1 MPTKRNPLD
10 DLNDLI
16 KDCQSGTPIAE
27 IIQKLQLPHDR
38 TTNFQVVGAI
48 RLAGYKVE
56 RKVTWD
62 KQLKRSVSIS
72 IFINP

>member
-1 MPTKRNPLD
+1 MPTKRNTLD

-16 KDCQSGTPIAE
+16 KDCQSGTPILE
-27 IIQKLQLPHDR
+27 IIKQLNLSHDR
-38 TTNFQVVGAI
+38 TTSFQVVGAI

-62 KQLKRSVSIS
+62 KDLKRSVSSS
-72 IFINP
+72 ILIK

>member
-1 MPTKRNPLD
+1 MPTERNPLD

-16 KDCQSGTPIAE
+16 KDCQSGTPIIE
-27 IIQKLQLPHDR
+27 IIEQLNLSNDR

-56 RKVTWD
+56 RKVSWD
-62 KQLKRSVSIS
+62 KELKRSVSTS
-72 IFINP
+72 ILIK

>member
-1 MPTKRNPLD
+1 MPTERNTLD

-16 KDCQSGTPIAE
+16 KNCQSGIPIPE
-27 IIQKLQLPHDR
+27 IIEQLNLSNDR
-38 TTNFQVVGAI
+38 TTSFQVVGAI

-62 KQLKRSVSIS
+62 KELKRSVSTS
-72 IFINP
+72 VLVK

>member
-1 MPTKRNPLD
+1 MPTERNTLD

-16 KDCQSGTPIAE
+16 KDCQSGTTIPE
-27 IIQKLQLPHDR
+27 IIEQLNLSNDR
-38 TTNFQVVGAI
+38 TTSFQVVGAI

-62 KQLKRSVSIS
+62 RELKRSVSTSVLIKS
-72 IFINP
+72 

>member
-1 MPTKRNPLD
+1 MPTNRNGLD

-16 KDCQSGTPIAE
+16 KVCESETPIIE
-27 IIQKLQLPHDR
+27 ILEKLELLNDR

-56 RKVTWD
+56 RKVTWH
-62 KQLKRSVSIS
+62 KELKRSVSIS
-72 IFINP
+72 VLIK

>member
-1 MPTKRNPLD
+1 MPTKRNALD

-27 IIQKLQLPHDR
+27 IIKKLQLPNDR

-62 KQLKRSVSIS
+62 KELKRSVSLSVLIK
-72 IFINP
+72 P

>member
-1 MPTKRNPLD
+1 MLANRNGLD

-16 KDCQSGTPIAE
+16 KVCESETPITE
-27 IIQKLQLPHDR
+27 IVDKLELLNDR

-62 KQLKRSVSIS
+62 KELKRSVSIS
-72 IFINP
+72 VIIK